1 LESLKAILYF
11 SIFNYP
17 LNKDEIFKFSKTQKR
32 EDLVAELKEL
42 ESKKVIENVDG
53 FYIYKDTAS
62 IVKRRLTGNE
72 HAKQVLPK
80 AFKRAKFIAKFP
92 YVESV
97 SLSGGLSKGYYDDD
111 GDFDFFIITKTKRLW
126 IARTL
131 LILYKK
137 VFLRNNKKHF
147 CVNYFISD
155 QHLEIHEKNIFTA
168 TELMTLI
175 PVTGSAIFQKFMMHN
190 TWPKSYLPNVTI
202 NNSEGIIEVKKPV
215 LPRIIEAICHSKLG
229 NMLEAFFRKVTLNK
243 WKKKFTTL
251 SKKELDIAM
260 KSTTD
265 VSKHHPQ
272 NFQKKVINALN
283 KKYLEVKEK
292 HEIILA
298 PEHD

>member
-1 LESLKAILYF
+1 MESLKAILYF

-17 LNKDEIFKFSKTQKR
+17 LKKDEIFKFSKTEKT
-32 EDLVAELKEL
+32 ENLEAELQEL
-42 ESKKVIENVDG
+42 AFKKVIKNVDG
-53 FYIYKDTAS
+53 FYIYKDTDS
-62 IVKRRLTGNE
+62 IVKRRLNGNE

-175 PVTGSAIFQKFMMHN
+175 PITGKAIFQKFMLQN
-190 TWPKSYLPNVTI
+190 TWPKNYLPNVTI

-215 LPRIIEAICHSKLG
+215 LTKIIEAICNSKLG

-243 WKKKFTTL
+243 WKNKFTTL

-283 KKYLEVKEK
+283 KKYLEVKEQ
-292 HEIILA
+292 HEIMLE

>member
-1 LESLKAILYF
+1 MESLKAILYF

-17 LNKDEIFKFSKTQKR
+17 LTKDEIFKFSKTEKK
-32 EDLVAELKEL
+32 ENLETDLQAL
-42 ESKKVIENVDG
+42 EIKKVIKNVDG
-53 FYIYKDTAS
+53 YYIYKDPNS
-62 IVKRRLTGNE
+62 IVNRRLKGNQ

-80 AFKRAKFIAKFP
+80 AFKRGQFIAKFP

-111 GDFDFFIITKTKRLW
+111 GDFDFFIITKDKRLW

-131 LILYKK
+131 LIIYKK

-147 CVNYFISD
+147 CVNYFISNT
-155 QHLEIHEKNIFTA
+155 HLEIHEKNLFTA

-175 PVTGSAIFQKFMMHN
+175 PVTGKTIFKKFIANN
-190 TWPKSYLPNVTI
+190 TWPKTYLPNITI
-202 NNSEGIIEVKKPV
+202 TNLETIKEVKKPI
-215 LPRIIEAICHSKLG
+215 LTKSIEALFNTKLG
-229 NMLEAFFRKVTLNK
+229 NTLEAFFRKLTLNK
-243 WKKKFTTL
+243 WKKKFTSL
-251 SKKELDIAM
+251 SKKELEIAM

-272 NFQKKVINALN
+272 NFQKKVIHALN
-283 KKYLEVKEK
+283 KKYLEVQEQ
-292 HEIILA
+292 HDIILE